1 MEHHEQPFT
10 PEQVDEQVE
19 QRFSDLHTP
28 EAQFHSEMQQ
38 VTRQIREEH
47 DRSLQR
53 VEQRLMKYA
62 HTHAEY
68 AAAKPEKQPS
78 SPRTLKQGR
87 LRFMEKKQASTF
99 ARRVTTLVA
108 VFVMVLLVG
117 SLLVVLNLSR
127 QATGTGSK
135 VTPTATA
142 TPVKTYSSAQ
152 RLCQFADD
160 NKDVG
165 SAYQSW
171 LDWATDDQLAASY
184 GNLANYGNLEV
195 VDGATCTQKLH
206 LDDQGT
212 QDTNARW
219 SPDHTRLLTKLADSL
234 PKIVDASTG
243 KVMVAYVPTFSVKG
257 SGGYGNTMVTPWD
270 SVWSPDGTQII
281 SLVDYPVGHWI
292 IQVWSASTGKVVSST
307 PLTQSRQPLGYV
319 SLSPHGTYF
328 AIDTGRDIAIWNIQA
343 KKVVSHLPISV
354 DNQHFLSDAWS
365 ADESMLALGIF
376 NGNNFSAWSVSDGKQ
391 IASFA
396 DKNIGSLAWS
406 PDGKYLA
413 ESNTMIHLWDVRT
426 QKVVATFGD
435 NQWIANLAWSQE
447 GSKIASS
454 AVKQGDLTK
463 NTVSIWKLS

>member
-1 MEHHEQPFT
+1 MEHQEQPFT

-62 HTHAEY
+62 RTHAEY
-68 AAAKPEKQPS
+68 AAAKPEKQPA

-87 LRFMEKKQASTF
+87 SRFMEKKQTSTF

-108 VFVMVLLVG
+108 AFVMVLLVG

-152 RLCQFADD
+152 RLCQFADNNNTAGNGPPEPTFD
-160 NKDVG
+160 W
-165 SAYQSW
+165 SANG
-171 LDWATDDQLAASY
+171 QLAVT
-184 GNLANYGNLEV
+184 YGNLEI
-195 VDGATCTQKLH
+195 VDGATCAQKLH
-206 LDDQGT
+206 RDNHGI
-212 QDTNARW
+212 NALW
-219 SPDHTRLLTKLADSL
+219 SPDHTRLLSIYTSPQIL
-234 PKIVDASTG
+234 DASTG
-243 KVMVAYVPTFSVKG
+243 KVLATYARTIYG
-257 SGGYGNTMVTPWD
+257 TASGGGGGYMVPD
-270 SVWSPDGTQII
+270 ESVWSTDGTQII
-281 SLVDYPVGHWI
+281 SLIAGPPHHWT
-292 IQVWSASTGKVVSST
+292 IQTWSASTGRLINT
-307 PLTQSRQPLGYV
+307 PLTQNGDLGFM
-319 SLSPHGTYF
+319 SLSPHGTHV
-328 AIDTGRDIAIWNIQA
+328 AISTGKDIEIWNIA
-343 KKVVSHLPISV
+343 TKTLVSHLPASI
-354 DNQHFLSDAWS
+354 DDQHYFSRAWS
-365 ADESMLALGIF
+365 PDETMLALGTADSNHVNI
-376 NGNNFSAWSVSDGKQ
+376 WSVSDGKQ

-413 ESNTMIHLWDVRT
+413 ESNTMIHLWDVRA
-426 QKVVATFGD
+426 QKAVATFGD
-435 NQWIANLAWSQE
+435 DQWIANLAWSQD

-454 AVKQGDLTK
+454 AVKQGDFTK
-463 NTVSIWKLS
+463 NTVSVWKLS

>member
-1 MEHHEQPFT
+1 MEHQEQPFT

-62 HTHAEY
+62 RTHAEY

-78 SPRTLKQGR
+78 SPHTLKQGR

-127 QATGTGSK
+127 QTTGTGSK

-142 TPVKTYSSAQ
+142 TPVKTYTSAQ
-152 RLCQFADD
+152 RLCQFAND
-160 NKDVG
+160 NKATRFG
-165 SAYQSW
+165 SLQPSF
-171 LDWATDDQLAASY
+171 DWSANGQLAAT
-184 GNLANYGNLEV
+184 YGNLEIV
-195 VDGATCTQKLH
+195 NGTTCMQKLH
-206 LDDQGT
+206 LDNHG
-212 QDTNARW
+212 TNALW
-219 SPDHTRLLTKLADSL
+219 SPDHTRLLSETDSSQ
-234 PKIVDASTG
+234 PQIVDASTG
-243 KVMVAYVPTFSVKG
+243 KVLTTYVPTIYGTG
-257 SGGYGNTMVTPWD
+257 SGGGGYMTPVE
-270 SVWSPDGTQII
+270 SVWSTDGTQII
-281 SLVDYPVGHWI
+281 SLFAGPPHHWT
-292 IQVWSASTGKVVSST
+292 IQTWSASTSKVVST
-307 PLTQSRQPLGYV
+307 PLTQNGDLMFM
-319 SLSPHGTYF
+319 SLSPHGTHI
-328 AIDTGRDIAIWNIQA
+328 AISTGKDIEIWNIA
-343 KKVVSHLPISV
+343 TKALVSHLPASI
-354 DNQHFLSDAWS
+354 DDQHSFSRAWS
-365 ADESMLALGIF
+365 PDETMLALGTADSNHVNI
-376 NGNNFSAWSVSDGKQ
+376 WSVSDGKQ

-413 ESNTMIHLWDVRT
+413 ESNTMIHLWDVHAK
-426 QKVVATFGD
+426 KVVATFGD
-435 NQWIANLAWSQE
+435 NQWVANLAWSQD

-454 AVKQGDLTK
+454 AVKQGDFTK